1 MNRLSY
7 LRVRAKM
14 SQRDLAARLNVQ
26 QGSISNW
33 EHGRSEPTAKYIK
46 PLANA
51 LNVSVEE
58 LREAL
63 EPIKED

>member
-7 LRVRAKM
+7 LRVRSKM

-33 EHGRSEPTAKYIK
+33 EIGRSKPTAKYIK

>member
-33 EHGRSEPTAKYIK
+33 EHGRSKPTLKYIK
-46 PLANA
+46 PLARA

-58 LREAL
+58 LRDAL